1 MVKSTDVYKFTLIAC
16 GYASINILKNYGEAC
31 TARSHKFCGLTFL
44 IFFFFPVYTCGVES
58 CRKKDKSMAIT
69 FWCQTILFI
78 FCG

>member
-44 IFFFFPVYTCGVES
+44 IFIFLFLSKSAALRVVG
-58 CRKKDKSMAIT
+58 KKTSQ
-69 FWCQTILFI
+69 CP
-78 FCG
+78 